1 MCRNANSLWTGIR
14 RCLLQP
20 AQHPCFLPGEGMVW
34 TSPSESFNHAK
45 GASDVVWGVGRVGCV
60 LSVRNCSLVFSFC
73 CDSLSPYSMKT
84 LPYNMRLSRQWTSMC
99 GCSKKSNVLSCAPIE
114 SSGWP
119 VSSISNDKALVLNI
133 LVSWFQLASGS
144 SHFLGLPAYWTMPWL
159 KPWFQCALW
168 RWSCLQSFRQI
179 IHVSQHPNIYFFPS
193 NLICFWGQKQFYI
206 ILSCIQY

>member
-1 MCRNANSLWTGIR
+1 MQTPFGQGLEGVCCNLLSILVF
-14 RCLLQP
+14 CLGKAWCEPALQR
-20 AQHPCFLPGEGMVW
+20 ALTTQKECLMW
-34 TSPSESFNHAK
+34 
-45 GASDVVWGVGRVGCV
+45 WGVGRVGCV

-119 VSSISNDKALVLNI
+119 MSSISNDKALVILNI